1 YKNNLIDKSCVNEE
15 LTLENCEKYCQCKHQ
30 CFNETEQV
38 IFLVPILREPQ
49 LIEIYIKKFSRKQ
62 QLSKYKDEFVKLIAL
77 NFAAIRE
84 KAAMVQVYEDML
96 LIIMAATL
104 IIGITLCYLRSIT
117 IALMIITGTALS
129 LGMGC
134 FVYNIIYRIPIFPFL
149 NLMSAFILIG
159 IGCDDIFVFFDIWNQ
174 EKLEWLKKYQNKLLT
189 ENPNMLLNSTNI
201 HNNIPSNQQKKNP
214 NKLKRSSSH
223 QLFLFKHSE
232 EIRKILLSE
241 EALIEIM
248 SNTLKHAGSS
258 MFVTSFTT
266 SAAFFTN
273 ILTNISFIQV

>member
-1 YKNNLIDKSCVNEE
+1 
-15 LTLENCEKYCQCKHQ
+15 
-30 CFNETEQV
+30 
-38 IFLVPILREPQ
+38 
-49 LIEIYIKKFSRKQ
+49 
-62 QLSKYKDEFVKLIAL
+62 
-77 NFAAIRE
+77 
-84 KAAMVQVYEDML
+84 
-96 LIIMAATL
+96 
-104 IIGITLCYLRSIT
+104 
-117 IALMIITGTALS
+117 
-129 LGMGC
+129 
-134 FVYNIIYRIPIFPFL
+134 
-149 NLMSAFILIG
+149 MSAFILIG

-189 ENPNMLLNSTNI
+189 ESKFYFIYFNKLFISLIVDPNMLLNSTNI

-273 ILTNISFIQV
+273 ILTNISFIQVFGIFIGTCVLIYFAITFTAIAAFAIIYEKYIQNMISHVLSMCCTDFVNKSANSVLTKLDYRFSSVCRACRHYIFGRFMPLIIFKLRYVLVFNFLLIGILGLIGSFYYPKLNVPSTQKTALFLKDNP